1 MNFEKR
7 FERWLAL
14 RCLADRAMELQQVD
28 NDDDDDDDND
38 DGDED
43 DDLATRHY
51 SSIRATLSII
61 IQIRLRI
68 YSQVDVRKKKF
79 TEHQLDKDL
88 KKGGAPYFQ
97 IRKCTCQGILF
108 IDIDID

>member
-1 MNFEKR
+1 
-7 FERWLAL
+7 
-14 RCLADRAMELQQVD
+14 MELQQVD

-97 IRKCTCQGILF
+97 IRKCTFQGILF